1 MIRIQVRDGLPYVTV
16 TLHYRGQQM
25 DLANVLLDTGSA
37 GTLFAA
43 DQVLAVGLQY
53 EANDLVQRIRG
64 VGGAEFVFL
73 KRLDHLSVGEL
84 QVSDFDIEIGAVDY
98 GFAIDG
104 INGTDFLLQ
113 VGALIDLSRLEIH
126 RASQ

>member
-1 MIRIQVRDGLPYVTV
+1 MRIQVLDGLPYVTV
-16 TLHYRGQQM
+16 TLLYRGQQL

-53 EANDLVQRIRG
+53 EADDLVQRIHG
-64 VGGAEFVFL
+64 VGGAEFVFI
-73 KRLDHLSVGEL
+73 KRIDRPSVGEL
-84 QVSDFDIEIGAVDY
+84 QVSDFDIEVGAMDY

-104 INGTDFLLQ
+104 IIGTDFLLQ
-113 VGALIDLSRLEIH
+113 VGAVIDLSRLEIH
-126 RASQ
+126 RASP

>member
-1 MIRIQVRDGLPYVTV
+1 MRIQVRDGLPYVTV

-37 GTLFAA
+37 GTPFAA
-43 DQVLAVGLQY
+43 DQVLTVGLQY

-104 INGTDFLLQ
+104 IIGTDFLLQ